1 MSDAETEKLRSFAGS
16 SDGWRFL
23 PIPNFG
29 VGLPANSSPIEDGFT
44 VSHEADIE
52 WEQEITLRLP
62 DTFFTSDFTH
72 ESTLSSEAVK
82 LLWQLLKKDRVNHF
96 KNLSMRRKV
105 DWKRTMRK
113 AKENSH
119 E

>member
-62 DTFFTSDFTH
+62 DTFFYY
-72 ESTLSSEAVK
+72 STPSGEAGK